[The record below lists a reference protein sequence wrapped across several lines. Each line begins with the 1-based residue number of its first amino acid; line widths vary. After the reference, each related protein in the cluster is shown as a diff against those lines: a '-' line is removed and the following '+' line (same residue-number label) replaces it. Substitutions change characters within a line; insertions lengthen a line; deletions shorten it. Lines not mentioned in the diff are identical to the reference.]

1 MRRRNSSNLAFN
13 DVLFNV
19 LLGFVMLFII
29 AFLLINPISKKADI
43 PNKSEV
49 IIILEWNKESNSDID
64 LWVQRDDNNPV
75 GFTNKQSAPLHLS
88 RDDLGSKNDIVFI
101 NGKKEVIKQN
111 REVITV
117 RGIVPGD
124 YYITIHGYNVDADN
138 DRDVIK
144 VRVID
149 VNPYKEQYV
158 KTYDITFTGQKI
170 NAPGFTLDSEGNITE
185 IWEHSR
191 NLGPT
196 KKELR

>member
-196 KKELR
+196 RKELR

>member
-49 IIILEWNKESNSDID
+49 IIILEWKKESSSDID

-124 YYITIHGYNVDADN
+124 YYITIHGYRVN

-158 KTYDITFTGQKI
+158 KTYDIAFTGQKI

-196 KKELR
+196 RKELR